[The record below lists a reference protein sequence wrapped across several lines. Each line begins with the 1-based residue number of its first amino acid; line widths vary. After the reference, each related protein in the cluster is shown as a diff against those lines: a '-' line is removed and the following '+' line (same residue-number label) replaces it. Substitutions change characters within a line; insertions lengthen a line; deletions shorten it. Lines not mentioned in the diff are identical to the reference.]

1 MADSRAAT
9 GGHDTFEHTAD
20 VGIRAWGRD
29 LPELFEQA
37 AAALIE
43 ALLDPETVGHEQT
56 RPVEVDGDSPEEV
69 LVAWLEEVLFAF
81 EADQFA
87 PAAARV
93 EAMEDGRL
101 RGAIEGEPLDQ
112 ARHELRSAVKAV
124 TYHDLTIR
132 ETGVGYEVRIVLDV

>member
-101 RGAIEGEPLDQ
+101 RGAIEGE
-112 ARHELRSAVKAV
+112 
-124 TYHDLTIR
+124 
-132 ETGVGYEVRIVLDV
+132 